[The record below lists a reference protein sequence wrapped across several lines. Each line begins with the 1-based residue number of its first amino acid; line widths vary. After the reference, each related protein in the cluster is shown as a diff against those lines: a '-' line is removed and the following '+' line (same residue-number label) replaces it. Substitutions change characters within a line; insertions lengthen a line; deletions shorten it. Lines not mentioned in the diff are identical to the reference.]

1 MAIDSRFD
9 IEDRL
14 RHLDAKLDRV
24 LDLLSRV
31 AEDVDHSTALRDNNA
46 GVAELRADL
55 NRGFA
60 DLRNAVRHFGVRL
73 GEGDRYRGR

>member
-1 MAIDSRFD
+1 MAIDPRFD
-9 IEDRL
+9 IDDRL
-14 RHLDAKLDRV
+14 QHLDAKLDRV

-31 AEDVDHSTALRDNNA
+31 AEDVDHATVLRDNNA
-46 GVAELRADL
+46 SVAELRADL
-55 NRGFA
+55 HRGFA